1 MTEIVPRSTGDA
13 RMCPRAASSTSRATG
28 TMPTS
33 MTASADPAGAISPV
47 RYRARVG
54 LNPFRSRVERR
65 TDVVVV
71 AVAFVVIAAL
81 VVWGL
86 FGG

>member
-1 MTEIVPRSTGDA
+1 
-13 RMCPRAASSTSRATG
+13 
-28 TMPTS
+28 MPTS
-33 MTASADPAGAISPV
+33 MTARAASSPPDFGG
-47 RYRARVG
+47 RYRDAVG

-65 TDVVVV
+65 TDIIVVV
-71 AVAFVVIAAL
+71 AALVVIAVL

>member
-1 MTEIVPRSTGDA
+1 ML
-13 RMCPRAASSTSRATG
+13 
-28 TMPTS
+28 
-33 MTASADPAGAISPV
+33 
-47 RYRARVG
+47 RYRGGVG

-71 AVAFVVIAAL
+71 VVALVVIAAL

>member
-1 MTEIVPRSTGDA
+1 M
-13 RMCPRAASSTSRATG
+13 
-28 TMPTS
+28 
-33 MTASADPAGAISPV
+33 
-47 RYRARVG
+47 G

-71 AVAFVVIAAL
+71 VAAL
-81 VVWGL
+81 VVIVVLVAWGL